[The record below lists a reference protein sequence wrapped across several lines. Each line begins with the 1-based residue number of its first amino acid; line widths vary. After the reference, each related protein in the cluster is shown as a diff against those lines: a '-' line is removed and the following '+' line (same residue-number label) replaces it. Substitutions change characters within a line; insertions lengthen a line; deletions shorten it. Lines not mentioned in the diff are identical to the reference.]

1 VDLECCQAIVKTIGS
16 FVTDADVRYE
26 VDRVVEE
33 GPFVVVSARS
43 SGLMSGRRMTWG
55 VCMVM
60 RWEGDEI
67 VEEWVLRGDAP
78 HPIDSNDPA

>member
-1 VDLECCQAIVKTIGS
+1 M
-16 FVTDADVRYE
+16 R
-26 VDRVVEE
+26 
-33 GPFVVVSARS
+33 
-43 SGLMSGRRMTWG
+43 WG

-78 HPIDSNDPA
+78 CPIDSDEPA